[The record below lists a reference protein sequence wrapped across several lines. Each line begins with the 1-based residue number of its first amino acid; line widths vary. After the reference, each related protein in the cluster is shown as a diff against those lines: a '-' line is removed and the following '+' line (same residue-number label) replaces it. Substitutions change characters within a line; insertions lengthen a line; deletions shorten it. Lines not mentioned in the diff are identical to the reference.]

1 MRSNARPA
9 RHLSIAAVGV
19 ICGILGL
26 AIAES
31 LPASADGTH
40 PVESSAVR
48 VASVESIALP
58 IDTSGN
64 GFEPEQ
70 SPVTVPPETVT
81 SKSPGEAVDQLE
93 TRLRWAGDID
103 DTPDDTWTNAT
114 TAAVKLFQQKQGI
127 PAVGVATAETVRRL
141 LRVAESPELDARCY
155 GKGVRICVDKQQKVA
170 RYLRDGELMRE
181 IDVNIGPEPGDPKY
195 GQYSSTRTGQHRIG
209 EKNRDAV
216 SNLYGYSMPFWMQ
229 FDGGIGFHYSEYFDK
244 SGYADTSMGC
254 VTIGDKAQAQWLFEH
269 TPLHALVIVY

>member
-9 RHLSIAAVGV
+9 RHISIAAVGV
-19 ICGILGL
+19 LCGILGL

-31 LPASADGTH
+31 LPASADGSS
-40 PVESSAVR
+40 PIESSATR
-48 VASVESIALP
+48 VQPIESIALP
-58 IDTSGN
+58 MDTSTD
-64 GFEPEQ
+64 GFEPQ
-70 SPVTVPPETVT
+70 PVTATIQPTTVT
-81 SKSPGEAVDQLE
+81 SKSAGEAIDQLE

-103 DTPDDTWTNAT
+103 DTPDSTWTNAT

-127 PAVGVATAETVRRL
+127 PAVGVATIETVRQL
-141 LRVAESPELDARCY
+141 LRVADSPKLDARCY
-155 GKGVRICVDKQQKVA
+155 GRGVRICVDKKQKVA
-170 RYLRDGELMRE
+170 RYLKDGELMQE
-181 IDVNIGPEPGDPKY
+181 IDVNIGPEPGDAKY

-244 SGYADTSMGC
+244 AGYSDTSMGC